1 MTSQREKLQP
11 HTSDQGIL
19 CVLEYAG
26 PGGSSRQLNFSDL
39 VRAVTKRRWWILAAT
54 ATATLVAVAYVLLSD
69 SFYRAEAIVMP
80 REREGGAGLSTQL
93 GQLAGL
99 AQLAGISVGKSA
111 GQEPIGILTSRGF
124 AQRFIERQG
133 LVGEL
138 SKKSSGNGMND
149 QREMARLVD
158 RFTESVLDVSEDKKT
173 GLIVISIEWKNAA
186 LAAAWAN
193 GIVRQVNEE
202 SRLRSLQEAVR
213 NIEYL
218 RGELASTSAVSLQAA
233 IARLLE
239 IELQKV
245 MLAKGTDEYAFRVID
260 QAAPPAVPIR
270 PKRALIIA
278 VAFFSGLLLSICI
291 ALLVD
296 PVREAFQTADRT

>member
-1 MTSQREKLQP
+1 MTSQRTRP
-11 HTSDQGIL
+11 PPGISDEGTL

-26 PGGSSRQLNFSDL
+26 PGGSGRQLDLRDL
-39 VRAVTKRRWWILAAT
+39 VRTVARRRWWILAAT
-54 ATATLVAVAYVLLSD
+54 ATATLVAVVYILLSD
-69 SFYRAEAIVMP
+69 SWYRAEAIVMP
-80 REREGGAGLSTQL
+80 REREGGAGFSTQL

-99 AQLAGISVGKSA
+99 AQLAGISVGKSS
-111 GQEPIGILTSRGF
+111 GQEPIGVLTSRGF
-124 AQRFIERQG
+124 AKRFIERQG

-138 SKKSSGNGMND
+138 SKKWVGTAMND
-149 QREMARLVD
+149 QLEMARLVD

-173 GLIVISIEWKNAA
+173 GLIVIGIEWKDAV
-186 LAAAWAN
+186 LSAAWAN
-193 GIVRQVNEE
+193 EVVRQVNEE
-202 SRLRSLQEAVR
+202 LRLRSLEEAAR

-218 RGELASTSAVSLQAA
+218 QGELASTSAVSLQAA

-239 IELQKV
+239 TELQKV

-278 VAFFSGLLLSICI
+278 VAFLSGLLLSICI